1 MQIIWNKNND
11 LKIISENN
19 IILLNPKNVEKCN
32 IVVDPSN
39 VDSFNKMSST
49 FVITNYGEYEIKDDF
64 IYKNFVIQ
72 KNKEKKKIY
81 KLNIENI
88 TILDLDNINDDL
100 LLEDNEESKGNIIEG
115 NIDILLIPIG
125 ENFLSAKKAVEIKD
139 NLSPKI
145 VIPINYDPIKDDRN
159 LKEFKAAFLNI
170 EENDKFK
177 INKKNLPSEEDN
189 QILYLLTSN

>member
-19 IILLNPKNVEKCN
+19 IILLNPENVEKCN

-39 VDSFNKMSST
+39 IDSFNKMSST

-81 KLNIENI
+81 KLNIEDI

-100 LLEDNEESKGNIIEG
+100 LLEDNEESIENIIEG

-170 EENDKFK
+170 KENDKFK